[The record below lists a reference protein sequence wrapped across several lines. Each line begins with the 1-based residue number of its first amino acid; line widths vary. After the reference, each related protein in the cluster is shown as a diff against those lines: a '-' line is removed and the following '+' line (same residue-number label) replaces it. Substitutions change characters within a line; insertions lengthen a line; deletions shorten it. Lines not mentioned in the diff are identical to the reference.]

1 MPVNVDELKKLI
13 EQCRKDVE
21 TVNRIWNEE
30 KLSPRCKEASDA
42 ADASGEALANAIAK
56 NVQEL
61 VEDLAKAG
69 IELKSVELVEQ
80 YKTPYH
86 SCWFRCGELMYGGRH
101 IEVPGY
107 PYRRNS

>member
-1 MPVNVDELKKLI
+1 MPVNVEELKKLI
-13 EQCRKDVE
+13 AQHEKDVE
-21 TVNRIWNEE
+21 NVNRIWEAE
-30 KLSPRCKEASDA
+30 KLSPRCDEASKV
-42 ADASGEALANAIAK
+42 ADASGEALTAEISR

-69 IELKSVELVEQ
+69 IELKSVDLVEC

-86 SCWFRCGELMYGGRH
+86 SYWFRCGQMFGSKH

-107 PYRRNS
+107 PYRRNH